1 MADHNTLI
9 EISAFSALAGALV
22 TQLMNGLFVYYSDK
36 RKYRI
41 EVKNAY
47 RNKKIEI
54 GENFYYLNGETM
66 ALLKKS
72 IAYWRKRNQF
82 TSERSLEFIAREI
95 KQTEEQIAKAYSDNW
110 KYNLVNLYFNVKLS
124 IDEINEENQKSHTLF
139 IKIREIAERIKSA
152 QDEEKEVLYGE
163 YSFGTYDLVS
173 QYEHIYCLLEQD
185 MKLVKDELLRE
196 FDHP

>member
-66 ALLKKS
+66 SLLKKS

-82 TSERSLEFIAREI
+82 TSERSLEFIGKEI
-95 KQTEEQIAKAYSDNW
+95 KQTEEHIAKVYADNW
-110 KYNLVNLYFNVKLS
+110 KYNLVNLYFKVNLS
-124 IDEINEENQKSHTLF
+124 IDEINEENQKSHGLF
-139 IKIREIAERIKSA
+139 IKVRELADRIKDAS
-152 QDEEKEVLYGE
+152 EEDKEALYGE
-163 YSFGTYDLVS
+163 YSFSTYDLVN
-173 QYEHIYCLLEQD
+173 QYEHIYSLLEQD
-185 MKLVKDELLRE
+185 MNVVKDELLRE

>member
-66 ALLKKS
+66 SLLKKS

-82 TSERSLEFIAREI
+82 YA
-95 KQTEEQIAKAYSDNW
+95 DNW
-110 KYNLVNLYFNVKLS
+110 KYNLVNLYFKVNLS
-124 IDEINEENQKSHTLF
+124 IDEINEENQKSHGLF
-139 IKIREIAERIKSA
+139 IKVRELADRIKDASEG
-152 QDEEKEVLYGE
+152 DKEALYGE
-163 YSFGTYDLVS
+163 YSFSTYDLIN
-173 QYEHIYCLLEQD
+173 QYEHIYSLLEQD
-185 MKLVKDELLRE
+185 MNVVKDELLRE